1 MAKERES
8 VKLQVTV
15 DKELAQQIETLAQRM
30 EVSVSKMS
38 AMLLDAAVE
47 DNEWI
52 VRAVT
57 SRFAKSIAEA
67 LGVSRKKA
75 QQATSAAEA

>member
-1 MAKERES
+1 MAKDRET

-15 DKELAQQIETLAQRM
+15 DKELGQQIETLAERM

-52 VRAVT
+52 VKAVT
-57 SRFAKSIAEA
+57 SRFAKSIARA
-67 LGVSRKKA
+67 VGLRKKTEITA
-75 QQATSAAEA
+75 VVQEA